1 MTICCITSLV
11 YTGHHVFQLSLF
23 QNDLGGYSVP
33 LTIGH
38 HHCNT
43 DSPFQ
48 IKMHRLWRNEH
59 IPLVTDLKLTKW
71 SASRALQRVA
81 RFWRSELQVMSCA
94 ISVATEVVWKDER
107 YLRVDSPQLD

>member
-11 YTGHHVFQLSLF
+11 YTGHHVLRLSLF

-59 IPLVTDLKLTKW
+59 IPLVTDLKLFIW
-71 SASRALQRVA
+71 PASR
-81 RFWRSELQVMSCA
+81 SEILVIRA
-94 ISVATEVVWKDER
+94 AGDE
-107 YLRVDSPQLD
+107 LRHSGCDGGGME